1 MTRRGSGAEISLNRN
16 CGGGVYM
23 SMLEDLRFAVRM
35 MRRHRAST
43 LVALATPTASV
54 GAANSMFSLF
64 EATVLRELPYRQ
76 PSRLCMLWTRE
87 ARSRRGMNSTFFD
100 FRDWREQ
107 ARSFE
112 HVAAFRS
119 NSFNIAGARGP
130 EQVSGL
136 ESTPELLDTLGVAPE
151 IGRSFLAIDD
161 DVVLISHALWV
172 RQYGGDR
179 GIVGRVV
186 RVDGAPRTVIGV
198 LPAGFYFPPVRF
210 RGQTDILVPHRPRLD
225 RTGHYL
231 QVVARLKNGVARA
244 DARTDMDRIAAN
256 LDHLHTERGE
266 TVLVDPIGQYTT
278 TFVRDLP
285 LLLLGAVAF
294 LVLIACANVA
304 HLLLFQASARRS
316 EMAVRLAIGASRTRL
331 VRQLL
336 TESLLLSGSG
346 TGLGLVLAW
355 WALPLLA
362 MMAPASSAV
371 FMRLQDTG
379 LQLNPTVLLFAVS
392 VSVIVGVMFGT
403 LPAYRSTRP
412 MQDLARGRRR
422 GVVRAAMLMGEVAM
436 SFVLVAGAGLM
447 TRSVA
452 RLTSVDPGFRSA
464 HLLTAATDLPLAKY
478 SDADATREFVRRV
491 AERIGAVP
499 DVVSV
504 AAASDL
510 PLTGAAPR
518 TSFTIEDRPGVEAVA
533 PSHSVTPGYF
543 ETMGI
548 PLVAGR
554 LLDEGDRA
562 DQGQRVAVVSRTLA
576 ARYWP
581 RENPVGHTIIVA
593 RARADMAPKGRGV
606 QLEPERIE
614 IVGVVGDVR
623 TAGLDLA
630 PRADL
635 YLPFG
640 QRPSNSFALIVKT
653 TASPGALAAAIPNA
667 VWSMDPDQPVTDV
680 KTMDEWVSD
689 DIAPR
694 RFVLLLIAGRGAIAL
709 ILALAGIYGVVSF
722 SVAERGHELAVRLA
736 LGARTSDVVWSVVR
750 GSVGWLGAGGLIGA
764 VTLGRLLSSYL
775 FEVQPTDIRTLLVVS
790 AVLVLGGLAAN
801 VSPIRRAL
809 RIEPARALRHE

>member
-1 MTRRGSGAEISLNRN
+1 
-16 CGGGVYM
+16 M
-23 SMLEDLRFAVRM
+23 SMLEDLRFAVRV
-35 MRRHRAST
+35 MRRHRAAT
-43 LVALATPTASV
+43 LVALATLAVGV
-54 GAANSMFSLF
+54 GAAISMFSLF

-76 PSRLCMLWTRE
+76 ADRLCMLWTRE
-87 ARSRRGMNSTFFD
+87 AKSRRGMNSTFFD

-119 NSFNIAGARGP
+119 NSFNMAGALGP
-130 EQVSGL
+130 EQVDGL
-136 ESTPELLDTLGVAPE
+136 EATPGLLETLGVAPE
-151 IGRSFLAIDD
+151 IGRSLLATDD

-172 RQYGGDR
+172 RQYSGDR
-179 GIVGRVV
+179 GILGRTV
-186 RVDGAPRTVIGV
+186 RVDGAPRTVVGV

-210 RGQTDILVPHRPRLD
+210 RGRTDIVVPHRPRLD

-231 QVVARLKNGVARA
+231 QVVARLKDGVALVNARA
-244 DARTDMDRIAAN
+244 EMDRVAAN
-256 LDHLHTERGE
+256 LDHLHAERGE

-278 TFVRDLP
+278 TMVRDMP

-304 HLLLFQASARRS
+304 HLLLFQASARRT
-316 EMAVRLAIGASRTRL
+316 EMAVRLALGASRARL

-336 TESLLLSGSG
+336 TESLLLSGAGSL
-346 TGLGLVLAW
+346 LGLLLAW
-355 WALPLLA
+355 WVLPLLA
-362 MMAPASSAV
+362 AMAPATSAV

-379 LQLNPTVLLFAVS
+379 LRFNTTVLLFAVS
-392 VSVIVGVMFGT
+392 ATVIVGVMFGT

-412 MQDLARGRRR
+412 MQELARGRRR
-422 GVVRAAMLMGEVAM
+422 GVVRAAMLIGEVAM

-447 TRSVA
+447 SRSVA
-452 RLTSVDPGFRSA
+452 RLVSVDPGFRSA
-464 HLLTAATDLPLAKY
+464 HLLTAATDLPPAKY
-478 SDADATREFVRRV
+478 SDDGATREFVRGV
-491 AERIGAVP
+491 TSHIGALR

-504 AAASDL
+504 AATSDL
-510 PLTGAAPR
+510 PLTGGASR

-554 LLDEGDRA
+554 LLDERDRA

-581 RENPVGHTIIVA
+581 RENPVGRVIIVPRPRVDA
-593 RARADMAPKGRGV
+593 TRGGNRV
-606 QLEPERIE
+606 HLEPDRIE

-623 TAGLDLA
+623 TAGLDVA

-635 YLPFG
+635 YVPFD
-640 QRPSNSFALIVKT
+640 QRPSNSFALVVET
-653 TASPGALAAAIPNA
+653 TAPPGVLTPAIPTA
-667 VWSMDPDQPVTDV
+667 VWSVDPDQPVTDV
-680 KTMDEWVSD
+680 RTMDEWISE

-694 RFVLLLIAGRGAIAL
+694 RFVQLLLGTLAAIAL
-709 ILALAGIYGVVSF
+709 MLALAGIYGVVSF

-736 LGARTSDVVWSVVR
+736 LGASSSDVIWSVMR
-750 GSVGWLGAGGLIGA
+750 GSVLWLGTGGLLGFVGA
-764 VTLGRLLSSYL
+764 VTLGRFLASYL
-775 FEVQPTDIRTLLVVS
+775 FEVRPTDITTLLAVS
-790 AVLVLGGLAAN
+790 AVLVGGGLAAN
-801 VSPIRRAL
+801 VSPIRDAL
-809 RIEPARALRHE
+809 RIEPARALHHE